1 MTAPV
6 PTLRLKVGCPMSDQ
20 SPLPETQRTV
30 NHRWF
35 QEALQVSSAT
45 VWRMHSEHRLPRS
58 LKIGRSVRWRLRTG
72 DPITG
77 ALDWLEA
84 GCPPRTDAEN
94 E

>member
-1 MTAPV
+1 
-6 PTLRLKVGCPMSDQ
+6 MSDQ
-20 SPLPETQRTV
+20 IALPETQRTV

-35 QEALQVSSAT
+35 MEALLVSSAT
-45 VWRMHSEHRLPRS
+45 VWRMYSEQRLPVS

-72 DPITG
+72 DPATG

-84 GCPPRTDAEN
+84 ACPSRGRSEN